1 MALTCTE
8 CMFTQRHPHAG
19 SQSHICDIQ
28 ITDNVSHFYTTKRVG
43 GGLLNPEM
51 LRVLR
56 MAAA

>member
-1 MALTCTE
+1 
-8 CMFTQRHPHAG
+8 MFTQRHPHAG
-19 SQSHICDIQ
+19 SQSHISGIQ
-28 ITDNVSHFYTTKRVG
+28 TTVNISHFYTTKRVG